1 MILFSTT
8 KPHETKKYF
17 SKRHLV
23 CVKGYAET
31 FQLCMNVVVMQF
43 KWTYLLVF
51 IYLLLQ
57 FSKGEHECGGVEAE
71 KSAKVIETQ

>member
-1 MILFSTT
+1 M
-8 KPHETKKYF
+8 
-17 SKRHLV
+17 
-23 CVKGYAET
+23 KGYAET

-57 FSKGEHECGGVEAE
+57 FFKGEHECGGVEAE